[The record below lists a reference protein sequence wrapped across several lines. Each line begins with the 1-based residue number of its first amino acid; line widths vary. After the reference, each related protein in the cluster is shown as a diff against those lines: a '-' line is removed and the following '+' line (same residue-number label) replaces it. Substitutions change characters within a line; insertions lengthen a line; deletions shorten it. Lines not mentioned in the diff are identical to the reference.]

1 MLRKAIKSIIKH
13 NVIGEIIEFYRHW
26 KPYFEW
32 LESGKPDPPPNIVK
46 QMTIKEYANKYRL
59 KVFIESGTYL
69 GDMVYAVRGVFEK
82 IYSIELDDNLYES
95 AKAKFLKYSHMSIL
109 HGDSA
114 KVMPKILDHI
124 KNPCLFWLDGHYSGG
139 ITVKGE
145 LDTPISQELKH
156 IFNHPIKDH
165 VILIDDARLFTGEND
180 YPTIQQLRSF
190 VLSQKLDRE
199 IEIKDDIIRIHKSEN

>member
-190 VLSQKLDRE
+190 VLSQKPDRE

>member
-114 KVMPKILDHI
+114 KVMPKILEHI
-124 KNPCLFWLDGHYSGG
+124 QDPCLFWLDGHYSAG
-139 ITVKGE
+139 ITSKGE
-145 LDTPISQELKH
+145 IATPILQELRH
-156 IFNHPIKDH
+156 IFSHTVKDH
-165 VILIDDARLFTGEND
+165 VILIDDARLFIGKND
-180 YPTIQQLRSF
+180 YPNIQELRSF
-190 VLSQKLDRE
+190 VLGQKHDRE
-199 IEIKDDIIRIHKSEN
+199 IEIKDDIIRIHKK

>member
-1 MLRKAIKSIIKH
+1 MLKKIIKGVIKRK
-13 NVIGEIIEFYRHW
+13 VIGDMIQDYRRW
-26 KPYFEW
+26 KPYLEW
-32 LESGKPDPPPNIVK
+32 LESGKQVPSPHIVK
-46 QMTIKEYANKYRL
+46 QVTIKEYANKYRL

-82 IYSIELDDNLYES
+82 IYSIELSEKLYERT
-95 AKAKFLKYSHMSIL
+95 KAKFLKYSHISIL

-114 KVMPKILDHI
+114 KVIAEVLDQI
-124 KNPCLFWLDGHYSGG
+124 KEPCLFWLDGHYSGG